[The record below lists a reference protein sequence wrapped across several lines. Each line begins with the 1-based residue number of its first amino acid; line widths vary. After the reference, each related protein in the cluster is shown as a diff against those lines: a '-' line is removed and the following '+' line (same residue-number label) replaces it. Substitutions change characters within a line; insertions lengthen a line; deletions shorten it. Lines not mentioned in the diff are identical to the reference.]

1 MCGKFCTMKDH
12 LELLTNELKSLRLT
26 IKILQE
32 EIKLASTGLENQD
45 NLTSAES
52 NFNSEKDNAW

>member
-1 MCGKFCTMKDH
+1 MKDH